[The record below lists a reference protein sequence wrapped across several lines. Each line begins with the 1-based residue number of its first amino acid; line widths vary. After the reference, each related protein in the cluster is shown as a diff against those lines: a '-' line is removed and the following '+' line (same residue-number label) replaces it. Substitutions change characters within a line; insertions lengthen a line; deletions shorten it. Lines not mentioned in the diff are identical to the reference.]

1 MVRAMRD
8 LIVGVFK
15 HLEITSKLDLDL
27 RIKYT
32 EQILRN
38 SAPKKFLHVLLG
50 CKDMDRELFGD
61 QWTLRVK
68 NY

>member
-1 MVRAMRD
+1 M
-8 LIVGVFK
+8 
-15 HLEITSKLDLDL
+15 EITYKIDLDL

-50 CKDMDRELFGD
+50 CKKGIESWLGISG
-61 QWTLRVK
+61 LSE
-68 NY
+68 